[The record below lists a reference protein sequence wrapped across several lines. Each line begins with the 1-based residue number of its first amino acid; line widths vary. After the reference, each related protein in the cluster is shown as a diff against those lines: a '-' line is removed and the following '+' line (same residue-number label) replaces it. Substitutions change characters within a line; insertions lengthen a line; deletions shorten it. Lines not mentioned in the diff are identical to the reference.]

1 MHRDCAVCTYS
12 GTHVILW
19 GWVHDVWFNCSD
31 AGICNKTEIAH
42 LSLNIGKV
50 RVPLVTVQTKI
61 HYQKFTTMLKSEA
74 LAEGG
79 AHKVYTL
86 YHKFTSPTL
95 KSSSVLQHF
104 KCSDAHVGQFLT
116 RAHLASFPG
125 PAQLSHVGRAWERG
139 CHTLCQLIWTCM
151 QTHTRMNTQWTTSLG
166 IRKADLEVIQSHPL
180 CRMPIPHTCVHMYTK
195 AYIHNLHYRISH
207 RDTQ

>member
-12 GTHVILW
+12 GAHVILW
-19 GWVHDVWFNCSD
+19 VVHDVWFNCSD
-31 AGICNKTEIAH
+31 AGICHKTEFAH

-50 RVPLVTVQTKI
+50 RVLRKTISHSPDKNSLPKI
-61 HYQKFTTMLKSEA
+61 HYQKFKSEA

-116 RAHLASFPG
+116 RAHLALFPG

-139 CHTLCQLIWTCM
+139 CHTLCQWIWTCM
-151 QTHTRMNTQWTTSLG
+151 QTHTHEHSMN
-166 IRKADLEVIQSHPL
+166 H
-180 CRMPIPHTCVHMYTK
+180 IPWNKKGRPRGYTK
-195 AYIHNLHYRISH
+195 SPTVQDANTTHMRAHVHKGIH
-207 RDTQ
+207 TQLTL